1 MRRKNKKKANTQNT
15 KQEERARLNQFKK
28 NIFHYLK
35 LLDVEEVAPLLGQST
50 YEVLYRMR
58 AFNLPKLV
66 LPKEIFMTDEDKK
79 ELYLSYESMMTDKTE
94 QIYEGLKF
102 SPKEMVTY
110 LTLIDSG
117 IKLKRDSSN
126 AKVVRLVEKYLE
138 KVPDFDVTLQQVFKQ
153 ITVIMATLGSLM
165 TRMTK
170 SLCWFHL
177 DEIKDDDVKSRF
189 IIRLNEHIP
198 EKQMMV
204 IDHHPRPVYPLC
216 LAFAN
221 AGPLEITIPAEKLN
235 LPDSFTEKKIP
246 VFLQSHLLHRM
257 EERLD
262 CLPGFICEFYLYH
275 SLVNPKLI
283 HFHGKILAEYLMDQK
298 VKLGYIL
305 LEFHEDILLAKTFLL
320 LSNHGTPEGEKL
332 NEISGMKKF
341 DHKYW
346 SIDKLSTFQYS
357 DLKDHPQ
364 TREMFENAGCGNLF
378 EEVSFPEDFTGQ
390 TSSYQARQMLKYLE
404 GVNEEEQ
411 EMTAV
416 SLE

>member
-1 MRRKNKKKANTQNT
+1 MKRKKRKKVNTHNS

-35 LLDVEEVAPLLGQST
+35 LLDVEEVATLFNQST
-50 YEVLYRMR
+50 YEVLYKMR
-58 AFNLPKLV
+58 AFNLPKLL
-66 LPKEIFMTDEDKK
+66 LPKEIFMTGEDKK
-79 ELYLSYESMMTDKTE
+79 ELYLSYESMMTEKTE

-138 KVPDFDVTLQQVFKQ
+138 KVPDFDVKLQQVFEQ
-153 ITVIMATLGSLM
+153 ITVIMATLGLLM

-177 DEIKDDDVKSRF
+177 DEIKDEDFKSRF
-189 IIRLNEHIP
+189 TIRLNEHIP
-198 EKQMMV
+198 KKQMMV
-204 IDHHPRPVYPLC
+204 IDHHPRPAYPLC

-221 AGPLEITIPAEKLN
+221 AGPVEITIPAEKLK
-235 LPDSFTEKKIP
+235 LPDSFMEKKIP

-262 CLPGFICEFYLYH
+262 CLPEFIREFYLYQ
-275 SLVNPKLI
+275 SLTDPTFI
-283 HFHGKILAEYLMDQK
+283 HFHGNIFAEYLMDNK

-305 LEFHEDILLAKTFLL
+305 FEFHEDILLAKTFLL
-320 LSNHGTPEGEKL
+320 LSNNGTPEGEKL

-346 SIDKLSTFQYS
+346 AIDKLSTFHNS

-364 TREMFENAGCGNLF
+364 TKEMFENAGCGNLF
-378 EEVSFPEDFTGQ
+378 KELSFPDDFTGQ
-390 TSSYQARQMLKYLE
+390 TSTYQARQMLKYLE

-411 EMTAV
+411 ELVAV
-416 SLE
+416 

>member
-1 MRRKNKKKANTQNT
+1 MKRKKKKNTNTQNS

-28 NIFHYLK
+28 NIIHYLK
-35 LLDVEEVAPLLGQST
+35 LLDVEEAAPLFDHST
-50 YEVLYRMR
+50 FEVLYKMR
-58 AFNLPKLV
+58 ALNLPKL
-66 LPKEIFMTDEDKK
+66 LLSKEIFMTGEDKK
-79 ELYLSYESMMTDKTE
+79 ELYLSYETMMTDKTE

-138 KVPDFDVTLQQVFKQ
+138 KVPDFDVMLQQVFNQ
-153 ITVIMATLGSLM
+153 ITVIMATLGLLM

-198 EKQMMV
+198 KKQMMV
-204 IDHHPRPVYPLC
+204 IDHHPRPVYPMC

-221 AGPLEITIPAEKLN
+221 TGPLELTIPSEKVKV
-235 LPDSFTEKKIP
+235 PDSFLKKEIP

-262 CLPGFICEFYLYH
+262 CLPLFIREFYLYH
-275 SLVNPKLI
+275 SLTDPTFIL
-283 HFHGKILAEYLMDQK
+283 FHGKILAEFLMDQK

-320 LSNHGTPEGEKL
+320 LSNNGTPEGEKL
-332 NEISGMKKF
+332 NERKS
-341 DHKYW
+341 
-346 SIDKLSTFQYS
+346 
-357 DLKDHPQ
+357 
-364 TREMFENAGCGNLF
+364 
-378 EEVSFPEDFTGQ
+378 V
-390 TSSYQARQMLKYLE
+390 
-404 GVNEEEQ
+404 V
-411 EMTAV
+411 
-416 SLE
+416 